1 MGRENALK
9 ERHAYNG
16 ILRGI
21 IALIVFSVIILTP
34 HIITFVITTTMDYDD
49 DSTYEGGLDQD
60 ETDSSCAL
68 GDNYDPEKCFEEL
81 KSTAIMF
88 NLFQILIYLIPI
100 YGLIEVYRGVSRIS
114 ELRTTIGIELS
125 ESTHPIKLDNAKNDI
140 DVLNTDDVENS
151 EGSESLTSRE
161 VIEFLVIIVLTMA
174 IAYVLSTI

>member
-1 MGRENALK
+1 
-9 ERHAYNG
+9 
-16 ILRGI
+16 
-21 IALIVFSVIILTP
+21 
-34 HIITFVITTTMDYDD
+34 
-49 DSTYEGGLDQD
+49 
-60 ETDSSCAL
+60 
-68 GDNYDPEKCFEEL
+68 
-81 KSTAIMF
+81 MF